1 MVLNS
6 IGIDNFRCF
15 RHLDEVK
22 LTPGVNL
29 FIGDNASGKTSLL
42 MACKYVA
49 NCFFSGFSDRYTSW
63 KTPGV
68 KEFHKN
74 LSGEKKLDRLPV
86 NIRFSVDYRNAAC
99 LLGTQDTQH
108 QTLYKKNQKNSRPRI
123 RELSDVRQYSKSVS
137 ESFLIEHGEGLLE
150 QRLAL
155 PVIVSFSTQDIHS
168 NQKIDSKAFT
178 EYEQSP
184 TFGYYH
190 CSSTDGL
197 LKYWV
202 RRMLILKEAGRNP
215 DELSAVISALT
226 RMFGDEGCGVISEF
240 DVRVNL
246 KDIVCVFKDGREIP
260 SSMLSDG
267 YKRLF
272 SIVIDIAFR
281 CALLNSLIFGRSASA
296 RSHGVAIIDEIDLH
310 LHPSLQLKVL
320 DSLHRTFP
328 NIQFIVSSHAPMVM
342 TGVDSSDINSVKY
355 MKYDKDSKMYFV
367 ENVNTFGMDISS
379 IAESI
384 LNVPRREPSVALK
397 LKQLEDFIDSGDM
410 TKAKVALAEMKAGF
424 GERIPELSGL
434 ETEIFINENL

>member
-15 RHLDEVK
+15 RHLDEVE

-42 MACKYVA
+42 MACKYAA

-68 KEFHKN
+68 NEFHKS

-86 NIRFSVDYRNAAC
+86 SIRFSLDFRNAAGP
-99 LLGTQDTQH
+99 LWADGSHH

-123 RELSDVRQYSKSVS
+123 KELSDFKKYSKAVS
-137 ESFLIEHGEGLLE
+137 ESFLVEHGEGHLE

-155 PVIVSFSTQDIHS
+155 PVIASFSTQDIHS
-168 NQKIDSKAFT
+168 NQKIDSKAFS

-184 TFGYYH
+184 SFGYYH

-202 RRMLILKEAGRNP
+202 RRLLILKEADRNP
-215 DELSAVISALT
+215 DELSSVVSALS
-226 RMFGDEGCGVISEF
+226 RMFGDEGCGVISHF
-240 DVRVNL
+240 DARINL

-267 YKRLF
+267 YRRLF

-281 CALLNSLIFGRSASA
+281 CALLNSLIYGSSASTMTQ
-296 RSHGVAIIDEIDLH
+296 GVAIIDEIDLH

-320 DSLHRTFP
+320 DALHHTFP

-342 TGVDSSDINSVKY
+342 TGVDSSDKNSVKF
-355 MKYDKDSKMYFV
+355 MKYDGDSKKYFV
-367 ENVNTFGMDISS
+367 ESVNTFGMDISS

-397 LKQLEDFIDSGDM
+397 LKRLEGFIDSGDM
-410 TKAKVALAEMKAGF
+410 ANAKAVLAEMKAEF
-424 GERIPELSGL
+424 GERIPELAGL